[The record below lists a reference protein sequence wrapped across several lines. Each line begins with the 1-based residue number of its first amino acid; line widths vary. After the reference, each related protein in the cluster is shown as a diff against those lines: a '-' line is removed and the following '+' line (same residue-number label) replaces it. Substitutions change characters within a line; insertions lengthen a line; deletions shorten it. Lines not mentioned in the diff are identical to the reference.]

1 MEEEI
6 KEACMKG
13 DVDSLTSM
21 INGKSISEISQVYEG
36 GKTLLHLTA
45 KGESASCLKC
55 MEILINKGAD
65 IECKYDKGDAP
76 LHLVCGSDTGVGH
89 LDRVVYLLKVGAK
102 IEAVDNDGS
111 TSLMYACLRGHC

>member
-45 KGESASCLKC
+45 EGE
-55 MEILINKGAD
+55 NQR
-65 IECKYDKGDAP
+65 
-76 LHLVCGSDTGVGH
+76 HV
-89 LDRVVYLLKVGAK
+89 
-102 IEAVDNDGS
+102 
-111 TSLMYACLRGHC
+111 